1 MSFHPFWA
9 ILDSS
14 EGLETELSN
23 LFYITKIE
31 LIIAKIFTRYSCGPP
46 SPPST
51 STSTVQTGSNQIKK
65 KLNFPKEETNKILS
79 KGLQKPTDENHV
91 QVETR
96 HKLHS

>member
-31 LIIAKIFTRYSCGPP
+31 LIIAKIFTKYSCGPP
-46 SPPST
+46 
-51 STSTVQTGSNQIKK
+51 
-65 KLNFPKEETNKILS
+65 S
-79 KGLQKPTDENHV
+79 KGLQKPTEENQQNHM
-91 QVETR
+91 QV
-96 HKLHS
+96 KFPS